1 MPVVEL
7 SLSRLQKLIGKNTNK
22 KQILD
27 SLPFLGLDIES
38 LGRNI
43 VRVEYSPNR
52 PDYSTDFGIALGL
65 QGILGVSKGMLRLN
79 IRKKGNYEIKVDSS
93 TSKIR
98 PFVTGII
105 ARNGS
110 LDNESVK
117 QIINMQEDLHFG
129 LCRKRKKS
137 SIGIHDLD
145 SISFPLKY
153 TTTSRDHRFVP
164 LNSTKESSIS
174 EILRDSEVGR
184 DYGSILGQSARVP
197 IITDAKGQTISFPPI
212 INAALTTV
220 TTKTKNILV
229 EVTGIDKQSAED
241 MLSVVVAILQG
252 AGFQFSQLKVSGS
265 KNLTPNFATRIITFD
280 ADPVNKILGLNIS
293 GSMLVSCL
301 KKCRLDAVMKGKKI
315 QCTIPRYRFDI
326 FGGMDIVE
334 EVALGYGIDN
344 LKPAW
349 PASVHIGE
357 KNMTSEKLD
366 SLSRLMTGFGFMETL
381 NSTLTSE
388 QILYEMANR
397 DSSQIISVTSSKSQ
411 EHTILR
417 DSILPGLLENLSKN
431 IHETYPQK
439 FFESGTVFSKG
450 TPIKE
455 TTNLACITASEE
467 TNFSEMKAV
476 LQSLL
481 RIGFSIKCET
491 KTLSKH
497 ALFSQGRVAEI
508 VINRKAVGYIGEL
521 DSKVLENFKISRN
534 IKSFPKTPLI
544 PDTDIFIASNLDTLF
559 IKL

>member
-7 SLSRLQKLIGKNTNK
+7 SLSRLQKLVGKNTNK

-27 SLPFLGLDIES
+27 TLPFLGLDIES
-38 LGRNI
+38 LGRNT

-65 QGILGVSKGMLRLN
+65 QGILGISRGMLRLN
-79 IRKKGNYEIKVDSS
+79 IRKQGNYEIKVDGS

-110 LDNESVK
+110 LDDKAVK

-129 LCRKRKKS
+129 LGRKRKKS

-145 SISFPLKY
+145 RISFPLKY
-153 TTTSRDHRFVP
+153 ITTSRDHRLVP

-184 DYGSILGQSARVP
+184 DYGSILGQSAKVP
-197 IITDAKGQTISFPPI
+197 IIIDAKGQTISFPPI

-220 TTKTKNILV
+220 TTKTKNLLV

-265 KNLTPNFATRIITFD
+265 KNSTPNFAPRSIVFD

-293 GSMLVSCL
+293 SSMLVSCL
-301 KKCRLDAVMKGKKI
+301 KKCRLGAVMKGKKI

-357 KNMTSEKLD
+357 KNTTSEKLD
-366 SLSRLMTGFGFMETL
+366 SISRLMTGFGFMETL

-388 QILYEMANR
+388 QILYEMTNK
-397 DSSQIISVTSSKSQ
+397 DSSQIISVISSKSQ

-439 FFESGTVFSKG
+439 FFETGIVFSKG
-450 TPIKE
+450 SPIKE
-455 TTNLACITASEE
+455 TTNLACISASEE
-467 TNFSEMKAV
+467 TNFSEMKSI
-476 LQSLL
+476 LQSLF
-481 RIGFSIKCET
+481 RIGFNIKCET
-491 KTLSKH
+491 KALSKH

-508 VINRKAVGYIGEL
+508 IVGKRTVGYIGEL
-521 DSKVLENFKISRN
+521 DSKVLENFRIRTKAVA
-534 IKSFPKTPLI
+534 FE
-544 PDTDIFIASNLDTLF
+544 
-559 IKL
+559 IKLNGLIFD

>member
-7 SLSRLQKLIGKNTNK
+7 NLSRLQKLVGKNVNK

-38 LGRNI
+38 LEGNI

-65 QGILGVSKGMLRLN
+65 QGILGISKGMLRLD
-79 IRKKGNYEIKVDSS
+79 IRKQGNYEIKVDSS

-129 LCRKRKKS
+129 LGRKRKKS

-145 SISFPLKY
+145 SVFFPLKY
-153 TTTSRDHRFVP
+153 STTSRDHRFIP

-174 EILRDSEVGR
+174 EILQNSEVGS
-184 DYGSILGQSARVP
+184 DYGSILGQSAKVP
-197 IITDAKGQTISFPPI
+197 IIIDSKGQTISFPPI

-241 MLSVVVAILQG
+241 MLSVVVTILQG

-265 KNLTPNFATRIITFD
+265 KNSTPNFAPRSIVVD

-293 GSMLVSCL
+293 GSMLLSCL
-301 KKCRLDAVMKGKKI
+301 KKCRLDATMKGKKI
-315 QCTIPRYRFDI
+315 QCIIPRYRFDI

-366 SLSRLMTGFGFMETL
+366 SISRLMTGFGFMETL
-381 NSTLTSE
+381 NSTLTSK
-388 QILYEMANR
+388 QILYQMSNR

-417 DSILPGLLENLSKN
+417 DSILPELLENLSKN

-439 FFESGTVFSKG
+439 IFESGIVFSKG
-450 TPIKE
+450 SPIKE
-455 TTNLACITASEE
+455 TTNLACVTASEE

-481 RIGFSIKCET
+481 RIGFNIECET

-508 VINRKAVGYIGEL
+508 IVNKKIVGYIGEL
-521 DSKVLENFKISRN
+521 DSKVLENFRIRTRAVAFELKLSG
-534 IKSFPKTPLI
+534 LI
-544 PDTDIFIASNLDTLF
+544 FD
-559 IKL
+559 